1 MIAGQ
6 TTPEEIGE
14 ATARLLLE
22 AGAVQV
28 SRGQPF
34 VLAAGW
40 ASPVY
45 VDCRLLI
52 GTPGWHQA
60 ATGLAAAAVGR
71 LFAPGRIQAI
81 AGAETAGIPFAA
93 WLADRLD
100 LPLRYVRKRPLGI
113 GHNAQVEGGP
123 VDGLD
128 VLLMD
133 DLTTDAGSKLAFA
146 RGLRAAG
153 ATVTEVLTI
162 FYHQAFPGAAERL
175 AQDGLRLHAMASWGD
190 ILRADRGQW
199 LSPGDRDVIEGFLA
213 DPVAWS
219 TRHGGRSAPAPR
231 QAARREGS

>member
-1 MIAGQ
+1 MMAGK
-6 TTPEEIGE
+6 TTPEDIGE

-52 GTPGWHQA
+52 GKPQWRRT
-60 ATGLAAAAVGR
+60 ATALAAAAVEQR
-71 LFAPGRIQAI
+71 LAPGRIQAI
-81 AGAETAGIPFAA
+81 AGAETAGIAFAA

-123 VDGLD
+123 VEGLD
-128 VLLMD
+128 VLLTD
-133 DLTTDAGSKLAFA
+133 DLTTDAGSKVAFA

-153 ATVTEVLTI
+153 ATVTQVLTI

-175 AQDGLRLHAMASWGD
+175 ARDGLTLHVMASWDD
-190 ILRADRGQW
+190 ILRADRGEW
-199 LSPGDRDVIEGFLA
+199 LSPGDRDTIAGFLA
-213 DPVAWS
+213 DPIAWS
-219 TRHGGRSAPAPR
+219 TRHGGRSAPGPR
-231 QAARREGS
+231 QALRRESP